1 MFGANYFGSSYFGKI
16 NGFVQVAVT
25 SVFGFFSRIGQIFI
39 AK

>member
-1 MFGANYFGSSYFGKI
+1 MFGSNYFGSSYFGKI

-25 SVFGFFSRIGQIFI
+25 SVFGFVQHIGELFI